1 MRMTP
6 LFTRGVAWSKKITCI
21 LNFVIVFTIRFLK
34 MDGLVQLEPTDLY
47 NMLQQATNF
56 SNLSD
61 QNYLLLIDARK
72 KNDYNESHIVTA
84 KKAPKS
90 KEGMYFVPFDAELEC
105 KQNVVVYDS
114 NSTNVQEMSEATD
127 CGMLLWEMGSR
138 SQVQIL
144 KGGYEEFSAL
154 YPFLRTQKIIF
165 MPKEMDEIKPYPT
178 EIIPGFLY
186 LGNWRQGNAPYIQ
199 KDLKV
204 KGHINCCVEA
214 ETFFKEP
221 GPNCLHLQVS
231 DTTEDDLYSKFE
243 MACKF
248 LDNHKAENK
257 VVLVFS
263 NLGISRSATIV
274 IAYLMKVNNW
284 SLKEAYNH
292 TKRCCHTVRPNR
304 GFIEQLSKWEQILN
318 SGKTLTDISDPHF

>member
-1 MRMTP
+1 
-6 LFTRGVAWSKKITCI
+6 
-21 LNFVIVFTIRFLK
+21 
-34 MDGLVQLEPTDLY
+34 MDGLVLLEPTDLY
-47 NMLQQATNF
+47 NMLQQATTF

-61 QNYLLLIDARK
+61 QNYLLLIDARN
-72 KNDYNESHIVTA
+72 KNEYNESHIVTS

-90 KEGMYFVPFDAELEC
+90 KEGMFFVPFDAELEC

-114 NSTNVQEMSEATD
+114 NSTNVSEATEATD

-221 GPNCLHLQVS
+221 NESNCLHIQVQDNTDS
-231 DTTEDDLYSKFE
+231 DLYNKFE
-243 MACKF
+243 IACKF
-248 LDNHKAENK
+248 IDNHKKENK

-274 IAYLMKVNNW
+274 IAYIMKTNKC

-292 TKRCCHTVRPNR
+292 VLRCCRTVRPNR
-304 GFIEQLSKWEQILN
+304 GFIEQLSKWEKVLN
-318 SGKTLTDISDPHF
+318 QGNKLTDISDPNF